1 MATKINRKELVRLF
15 ESEGA
20 TKGSQVLQEGL
31 AAKELKLDDLS
42 IRDLFEA
49 AVVDDH
55 GKPCGR
61 DILYEMD
68 PRRGALTVRAL
79 TIQEARGA
87 VDTSAFNNIT
97 GQFVYNKIKESYD
110 DPEFIGDELCTTQD
124 TFLIDGEKIPGAGNL
139 GDVAQVVAEREEY
152 PYVGLNEE
160 WTMTPPTDK
169 RGFIVPVTREIIM
182 LDKTGLVVA
191 AAQKTG
197 RAMGLNKEKR
207 VLDVVFGVV
216 NTYNR
221 NGTAT
226 NTYLTSGAYINQ
238 TSNTLSDWT
247 SIQTAELLFDAIT
260 DPNTGE
266 PITGSI
272 DTIIVPTALR
282 RTANRILMA
291 SEIAHVDNQVA
302 ASTIRTWSRNPY
314 SGETY
319 RVISSPYVKQRTT
332 SASTWFAGRP
342 KRAFLYMQNWGIE
355 TLQAAQN
362 SEADFLQDIVSRY
375 KVSERG
381 AAHSYEPRYMTK
393 NT

>member
-1 MATKINRKELVRLF
+1 MATKINRRELVHLF

-20 TKGSQVLQEGL
+20 VKASQTLQEGL
-31 AAKELKLDDLS
+31 ESKALKLEDIS
-42 IRDLFEA
+42 VRDMFEA
-49 AVVDDH
+49 AVVDDQ
-55 GKPCGR
+55 GKPKGR
-61 DILYEMD
+61 DLLYEMD
-68 PRRGALTVRAL
+68 LRRGNLDARQLSL
-79 TIQEARGA
+79 LEARGA
-87 VDTSAFNNIT
+87 VDTSAFSNIT
-97 GQFVYNKIKESYD
+97 GQFIYSRVRDSYN
-110 DPEFIGDELCTTQD
+110 DPEFIGDELCDLQSTN
-124 TFLIDGEKIPGAGNL
+124 LIDGEKIPGAGNL

-160 WTMTPPTDK
+160 WVITPPTDK

-197 RAMGLNKEKR
+197 RQMGINKEKR
-207 VLDVVFGVV
+207 ILDVVTGQV
-216 NTYNR
+216 NNYNR

-238 TSNTLSDWT
+238 QANTLTDWT
-247 SIQTAELLFDAIT
+247 SIEKVELLFDAIL

-266 PITGSI
+266 PILGSI
-272 DTIIVPTALR
+272 DTILVPSALR
-282 RTANRILMA
+282 RTSNRILMA

-302 ASTIRTWSRNPY
+302 AATIRTWSKNPY

-319 RVISSPYVKQRTT
+319 RVISSPYVKIRTG
-332 SASTWFAGRP
+332 SASQWFAGRP

-381 AAHSYEPRYMTK
+381 VAMSYEPRYMVK